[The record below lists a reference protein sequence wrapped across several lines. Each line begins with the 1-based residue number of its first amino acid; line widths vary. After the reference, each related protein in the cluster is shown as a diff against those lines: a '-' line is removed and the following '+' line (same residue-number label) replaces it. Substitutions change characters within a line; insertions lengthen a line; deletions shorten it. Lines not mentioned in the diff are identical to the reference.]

1 MRIED
6 NFLDTIYFDF
16 LYNKLLDNNFPW
28 YFQNS
33 KVVDND
39 NENQFTHLFFDMGK
53 QTSNHVN
60 IIEPLLKRLE
70 VNEVFKAKVNFT
82 YKQNVI
88 RPHLYHVDID
98 YAKGNTAILYMNTNN
113 GKTLFENGKEVDS
126 VANRLVVF
134 GNTLKH
140 TGTTHTNSKYRIV
153 LNINYK

>member
-16 LYNKLLDNNFPW
+16 LHNKLLDNNFPW

-39 NENQFTHLFFDMGK
+39 NENQFTHLFFDMSK

-82 YKQNVI
+82 HKQNSI
-88 RPHLYHVDID
+88 RPYLYHVDID
-98 YAKGNTAILYMNTNN
+98 YAKGIQQY
-113 GKTLFENGKEVDS
+113 
-126 VANRLVVF
+126 
-134 GNTLKH
+134 
-140 TGTTHTNSKYRIV
+140 YI
-153 LNINYK
+153 